1 MGEVDVL
8 RKVLCSIS
16 YLCCQETSSS
26 VHRSATRSLK
36 HLTDTSAVQFNSI
49 GMAAEVA
56 RSQLNGHQQE
66 GRGQQ
71 ELSMLSAE
79 PLSRP
84 NKCSTASSLFPSL
97 YGVPT
102 NRAQLRNV
110 RQTKQYMPVIH
121 VLSRACFRETV
132 LHVSAPAKH
141 QHNWLSTSQFGGY
154 NCDLIPNSEKPAH
167 MLSCFWESAT
177 FEDAVGTL
185 LQHFCSLKSFINA
198 IN

>member
-36 HLTDTSAVQFNSI
+36 HLTDTSAVQLNSI

-66 GRGQQ
+66 GRGQP

-141 QHNWLSTSQFGGY
+141 QHNWLSTSVWWLQLWPDPQFWKASPHALLFLGVSNIWGCCRY
-154 NCDLIPNSEKPAH
+154 FI
-167 MLSCFWESAT
+167 T
-177 FEDAVGTL
+177 TL
-185 LQHFCSLKSFINA
+185 L
-198 IN
+198 